1 MMKISKN
8 QLRKIISE
16 ELVLLERGTGNPA
29 LEKEE
34 RALTAA
40 VVAWVEKYRL
50 VMGFDPNDFGDDR
63 RVRRTLDDI
72 IGGLLGEDM

>member
-1 MMKISKN
+1 MKITRKT
-8 QLRKIISE
+8 LREIIKE
-16 ELVLLERGTGNPA
+16 ELASKQLQERGTGNPA

-40 VVAWVEKYRL
+40 VVAWAEKYRL
-50 VMGFDPNDFGDDR
+50 VMGFDPNDFGDDK

-72 IGGLLGEDM
+72 IGGLLE

>member
-1 MMKISKN
+1 MKISKR
-8 QLRKIISE
+8 QLRRIIKE
-16 ELVLLERGTGNPA
+16 ELASKQLQERGTGNPA
-29 LEKEE
+29 LASEE

-50 VMGFDPNDFGDDR
+50 VMGFDPNDFGDDK

-72 IGGLLGEDM
+72 IGGLLE